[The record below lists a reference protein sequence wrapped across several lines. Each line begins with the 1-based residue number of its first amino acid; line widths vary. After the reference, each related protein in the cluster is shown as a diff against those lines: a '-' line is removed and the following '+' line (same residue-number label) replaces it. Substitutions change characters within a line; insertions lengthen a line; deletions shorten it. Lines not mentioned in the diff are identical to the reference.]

1 MARWEPG
8 QSGNPRGR
16 PPGGESFAEALREA
30 LTPEKRKLLA
40 EKAVALAIEGNI
52 QAMTFIADR
61 LDGKPVQALEH
72 SGSQYRP
79 ILVLRDWSHRDEEE
93 AEPKGDEGTKE

>member
-52 QAMTFIADR
+52 RAMN
-61 LDGKPVQALEH
+61 
-72 SGSQYRP
+72 GSDTLLIFLLKGARPHVYRERYDVGVAVGVNVT
-79 ILVLRDWSHRDEEE
+79 VLLR
-93 AEPKGDEGTKE
+93 EGEDVP